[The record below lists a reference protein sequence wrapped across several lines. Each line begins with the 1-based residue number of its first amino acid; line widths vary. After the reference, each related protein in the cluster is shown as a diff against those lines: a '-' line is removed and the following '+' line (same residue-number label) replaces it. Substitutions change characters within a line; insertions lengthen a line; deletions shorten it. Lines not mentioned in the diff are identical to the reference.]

1 MLNENDLKD
10 FGILTE
16 KYEVLHS
23 DSGMS
28 YNVVQTNRKGKIE
41 GYLLKEADFDQAVS
55 LKNALDEQEI
65 KTSQWYGGM
74 NEH

>member
-23 DSGMS
+23 DSGMG
-28 YNVVQTNRKGKIE
+28 YDVVQTNRKGKIE
-41 GYLLKEADFDQAVS
+41 GYLLKEANFDQAVS
-55 LKNALDEQEI
+55 LKNALDKQET
-65 KTSQWYGGM
+65 KTSQWYGANNG
-74 NEH
+74 

>member
-10 FGILTE
+10 FGVLTE

-23 DSGMS
+23 DSGLG
-28 YNVVQTNRKGKIE
+28 YDVVQTNRNGKIE
-41 GYLLKEADFDQAVS
+41 GYLLKEATFDQAVS
-55 LKNALDEQEI
+55 LKNALDEQET
-65 KTSQWYGGM
+65 KTSQWCGGT